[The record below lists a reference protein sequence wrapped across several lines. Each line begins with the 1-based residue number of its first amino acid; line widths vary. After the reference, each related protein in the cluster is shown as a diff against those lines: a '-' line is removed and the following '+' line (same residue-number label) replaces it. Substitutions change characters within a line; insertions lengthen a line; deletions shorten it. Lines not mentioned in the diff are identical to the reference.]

1 MLLRAMIFLLFLG
14 SPCLAAPGPLTSLDT
29 YSPGTTRN
37 DQTSAKNFRN
47 LERRWARVYDGTA
60 SLEVSSIV
68 SSLETVALLDATSI
82 EADGGAI
89 TDLTAGTFTTTGL
102 ATFDSNVSFESN
114 VTIVGT
120 ATIYSD
126 LNLGDVSTDKLTVS
140 GIIETV
146 SLEADGAFITTLTAN
161 TIVATGDIYTKAR
174 YDYFATSTKVG
185 WAATPTGHIYIKKI
199 GKTVLIDVNIT
210 GTSNTTNITFTVPYT
225 STSDIATI
233 SHSCRV
239 RDNGTWATAPGMF
252 FLDVNSAT
260 VNVFI
265 DGTSTNLFT
274 ASGAKNIW
282 GQFRYEAQ

>member
-1 MLLRAMIFLLFLG
+1 MKWLILLLIFLFTLPAWAIDKPLFR
-14 SPCLAAPGPLTSLDT
+14 
-29 YSPGTTRN
+29 TTA
-37 DQTSAKNFRN
+37 DVDSQKNFEN
-47 LERRWARVYDGTA
+47 IEYELNKLYNGKA

-68 SSLETVALLDATSI
+68 SSLETVERITATT
-82 EADGGAI
+82 I
-89 TDLTAGTFTTTGL
+89 TTDTFTTTGL

>member
-14 SPCLAAPGPLTSLDT
+14 LPCMAAPGPLTSLDT

-68 SSLETVALLDATSI
+68 SSLETVERITATT
-82 EADGGAI
+82 I
-89 TDLTAGTFTTTGL
+89 TTDTFTTTGL
-102 ATFDSNVSFESN
+102 ATFESNVSFESN

-185 WAATPTGHIYIKKI
+185 WAATPTGTIYIKKI
-199 GKTVLIDVNIT
+199 GKTVFVDVYIT
-210 GTSNTTNITFTVPYT
+210 GTSNTTNITFTVPYNT
-225 STSDIATI
+225 AAAGTPQSL
-233 SHSCRV
+233 SCRV
-239 RDNGTWATAPGMF
+239 KNNGAWATGSGLF
-252 FLDVNSAT
+252 FMEVSSGT
-260 VNVFI
+260 VNVFL

-282 GQFRYEAQ
+282 GQFRYEAA